1 MNKKVAVALTGA
13 ATVMLA
19 VSGCGSSTSKADDY
33 AKVVCDAAQP
43 QFQKMHNAENDIASV
58 SDGNHTP
65 DQVKST
71 DSAAFQQISDARKAL
86 AQAWS
91 NAGVPPV
98 ANGAQLQQDA
108 VKELNDTATAYAN
121 LKKTVDGLNTSDQA
135 KFADQLK
142 TVATQL
148 GAVNKIPTPALNTL
162 QSGDIGKSMAN
173 QPGCQKP
180 TQSPTMNPTPSGGGS
195 QGAPGGQGGASSA
208 PSATSSPSAKATASG
223 SATPRTGAS
232 ARPSGSASVTTGTAL
247 GG

>member
-65 DQVKST
+65 DQVKGT

-148 GAVNKIPTPALNTL
+148 GAVNKIPTPVRSGIAERRIEAPRQDRSKRQAVMS
-162 QSGDIGKSMAN
+162 QSAAVTAQLRESV
-173 QPGCQKP
+173 
-180 TQSPTMNPTPSGGGS
+180 S
-195 QGAPGGQGGASSA
+195 QMS
-208 PSATSSPSAKATASG
+208 
-223 SATPRTGAS
+223 
-232 ARPSGSASVTTGTAL
+232 
-247 GG
+247 